1 MNRNHTRPT
10 KQKTRCCLPSVDLFG
25 ALFTLRL
32 AALAP
37 FHIEVD
43 LVGDGMS
50 TAAVTLLSN
59 SELEFVSYTILIL
72 SF

>member
-1 MNRNHTRPT
+1 M
-10 KQKTRCCLPSVDLFG
+10 DLFG